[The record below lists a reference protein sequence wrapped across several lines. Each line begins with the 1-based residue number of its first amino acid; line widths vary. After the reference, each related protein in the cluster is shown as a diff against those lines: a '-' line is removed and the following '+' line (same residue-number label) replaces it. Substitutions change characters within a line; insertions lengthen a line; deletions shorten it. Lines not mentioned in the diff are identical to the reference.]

1 VKLRRKRVTR
11 PVFSVKCKW
20 GRDLKEVTTMAEGNT
35 CPKCGAELAADA
47 PGGICPQC
55 LLGAGLGGS
64 EIGAPGPQAAAPS
77 WSTPGFRPPTP
88 EELAP
93 HFPHLEI
100 LELLG
105 KGGMGAVYKARQ
117 PSLGRLVAVKVL
129 PPEVGADASFS
140 ERFTREARALAK
152 LNHQNI
158 VAVHDFGRTDD
169 LYYFIMEYVDGATL
183 RQLVDAGRL
192 QPAEALAIV
201 PQICDALQFAHDEG
215 VVHRD
220 IKPDNILLDGKGRV
234 KIADFGLAKLLDLA
248 AADASLTG
256 THQVMGTPHYMA
268 PEQMQGSHDVD
279 HRADIYSL
287 GVVFYEMLTGQL
299 PIGRFEL
306 PSKKVQVDVRLDDV
320 VLRSLQAEPDRRYQH
335 VSEIGSAVKSL
346 EGPEAASVVEESS
359 QGRPATEWF
368 RVNLL
373 IMGTTIPLVWF
384 AMWWAE
390 SEWPLLGFCLP
401 MLLLGAATEDD
412 PTPRIWVQALACFLC
427 MIGTIAFSIW
437 RSEEAWMLGVLLPVF
452 VAWCMGC
459 GAGDEIKKK
468 RRKEQAKRQDSMNES
483 RGS

>member
-1 VKLRRKRVTR
+1 
-11 PVFSVKCKW
+11 
-20 GRDLKEVTTMAEGNT
+20 MAETNT
-35 CPKCGAELAADA
+35 CPKCGAELRASA
-47 PGGICPQC
+47 PAGICPQC
-55 LLGAGLGGS
+55 LLKAGLGGS
-64 EIGAPGPQAAAPS
+64 EAAAS
-77 WSTPGFRPPTP
+77 GRQSAGATSSTPGFVPPTP

-117 PSLGRLVAVKVL
+117 PSLDRLVAVKVL

-158 VAVHDFGRTDD
+158 VAVHDFGRAND

-183 RQLVDAGRL
+183 RQLVDAGEL
-192 QPAEALAIV
+192 QPAEALSIV

-215 VVHRD
+215 IVHRD
-220 IKPDNILLDGKGRV
+220 VKPDNILLDSKGRV
-234 KIADFGLAKLLDLA
+234 KVADFGLAKLLDRA
-248 AADASLTG
+248 PADASLTG
-256 THQVMGTPHYMA
+256 TNQVMGTPHYMA

-299 PIGRFEL
+299 PIGRFEP

-320 VLRSLQAEPDRRYQH
+320 VLRSLQSEPDRRYQH
-335 VSEIGSAVKSL
+335 VSEIGGAVKSL
-346 EGPEAASVVEESS
+346 DAPGAVSLLEEPLK
-359 QGRPATEWF
+359 GRPATEWF
-368 RVNLL
+368 YAILF

-384 AMWWAE
+384 AMWWAD
-390 SEWPLLGFCLP
+390 SAWPLLGFCLP
-401 MLLLGAATEDD
+401 MFFLGAAAEDD
-412 PTPRIWVQALACFLC
+412 PTPLIVTEAAVCFLS

-437 RSEEAWMLGVLLPVF
+437 HTGEAWMLGALLPAF
-452 VAWCMGC
+452 IAWGTGC
-459 GAGDEIKKK
+459 STGEAVKKK
-468 RRKEQAKRQDSMNES
+468 RLKEQMKQQKSKKK
-483 RGS
+483 

>member
-1 VKLRRKRVTR
+1 
-11 PVFSVKCKW
+11 
-20 GRDLKEVTTMAEGNT
+20 MAETNT
-35 CPKCGAELAADA
+35 CPKCGAELPANA
-47 PGGICPQC
+47 PAGICPPC
-55 LLGAGLGGS
+55 LLKAGLGGT
-64 EIGAPGPQAAAPS
+64 EAASGRQSADATS
-77 WSTPGFRPPTP
+77 SHTTFVPPTP

-117 PSLGRLVAVKVL
+117 PSLDRLVAVKVL

-140 ERFTREARALAK
+140 ERFAREARALAK

-158 VAVHDFGRTDD
+158 VAVYDFGRAND

-183 RQLVDAGRL
+183 RQLVEGGEL

-220 IKPDNILLDGKGRV
+220 VKPDNILLDSKGRV
-234 KIADFGLAKLLDLA
+234 KVADFGLAKLLDRA
-248 AADASLTG
+248 PADISLTG
-256 THQVMGTPHYMA
+256 TNQVMGTPHYMA

-299 PIGRFEL
+299 PIGRFEP

-320 VLRSLQAEPDRRYQH
+320 VLRSLQSEPDRRYQH
-335 VSEIGSAVKSL
+335 VSEIGGAVKSL
-346 EGPEAASVVEESS
+346 GGSGAVSPLQNPLEGPNAKESFY
-359 QGRPATEWF
+359 T
-368 RVNLL
+368 NLL
-373 IMGTTIPLVWF
+373 VMGATIPLVWF
-384 AMWWAE
+384 AMWWAD

-401 MLLLGAATEDD
+401 MICLGASAADNV
-412 PTPRIWVQALACFLC
+412 TPLIWAEAKVCFLS

-437 RSEEAWMLGVLLPVF
+437 RTGEAWMLGMLLAAF
-452 VAWCMGC
+452 VAWCIGC
-459 GAGDEIKKK
+459 GIGDNEKKS
-468 RRKEQAKRQDSMNES
+468 RLKEQMRQRRSKS
-483 RGS
+483 K